1 MEHAAT
7 ALKLVGLGD
16 RLDTFRGSFRAG
28 RSSGWRLR
36 GRS

>member
-16 RLDTFRGSFRAG
+16 RLGHFRASFPAA
-28 RSSGWRLR
+28 RSSAWPLRARL
-36 GRS
+36 